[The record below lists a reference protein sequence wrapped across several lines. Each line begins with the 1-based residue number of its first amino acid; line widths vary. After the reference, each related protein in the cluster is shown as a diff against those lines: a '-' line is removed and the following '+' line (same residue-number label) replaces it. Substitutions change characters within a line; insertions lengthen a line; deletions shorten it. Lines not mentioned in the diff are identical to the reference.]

1 MRAIFWPTAL
11 VLLFGVF
18 ERPVATRAIGAPR
31 LIAVATAESL
41 SVSLQGTSAAGAPT
55 VLLIPGPIG
64 SAFSMRHL
72 TTELSARGIA
82 TVVID
87 PLGMGT
93 SAKPAGADYSLSR
106 QAVRIAAVLDT
117 LMVDRVIIVAQGTSA
132 TMALHLAADHPDR
145 VAGIVSLAGG
155 PVDIQGTRAVKLAL
169 ALAPLLDMPMGRT
182 IGRRKFLAG
191 VREQSASE
199 RWCSRDVMRAYLEP
213 FERNVRASLQAL
225 HAMSQAAEPTPIATR
240 LPYVLAPV
248 QLLVGDK
255 QSANMPTS
263 SQIALLARSLPVFR
277 VDTVAHSGTMLHEE
291 QPDAVV
297 HAVMQRV
304 EADGIPRHQRA
315 RGAR

>member
-1 MRAIFWPTAL
+1 MRAILWPTA
-11 VLLFGVF
+11 VVSLLGVF
-18 ERPVATRAIGAPR
+18 DGAVAPRANGAPR
-31 LIAVATAESL
+31 LIAVASAESL

-72 TTELSARGIA
+72 TTQLSVQGIG

-132 TMALHLAADHPDR
+132 TMALHLAADHPER

-155 PVDIQGTRAVKLAL
+155 PVDTQGTRAVKLAL
-169 ALAPLLDMPMGRT
+169 TLAPLLDTPMGRT
-182 IGRRKFLAG
+182 IGRRKFMAG
-191 VREQSASE
+191 VREQSASDA
-199 RWCSRDVMRAYLEP
+199 WCSRDVLRAYLEP
-213 FERNVRASLQAL
+213 FERNLRASLKAL

-240 LPYVLAPV
+240 LPHVQAPV
-248 QLLVGDK
+248 QLLLGDK
-255 QSANMPTS
+255 QSANMPTA

-277 VDTVAHSGTMLHEE
+277 ADTIAHSGTMLHEE

-304 EADGIPRHQRA
+304 EADGIRRHQRA
-315 RGAR
+315 RSAR